1 MDWSRR
7 SLITCTHSA
16 PPLASKYSSLTAIE
30 NVMPGVVGSR
40 VAVQCGLH
48 SLAIHERAPVS
59 HLNEHVAVFAM
70 PDVSHYP
77 IAFEGQSRL
86 RRICPTDV
94 YFWGEGIHGGQ

>member
-1 MDWSRR
+1 
-7 SLITCTHSA
+7 
-16 PPLASKYSSLTAIE
+16 
-30 NVMPGVVGSR
+30 MPGVVGSR

-70 PDVSHYP
+70 PDVSHYS

-94 YFWGEGIHGGQ
+94 YFWGEGIHGEQRHCDYQQYRPPVHHIKHRTTVGQFF